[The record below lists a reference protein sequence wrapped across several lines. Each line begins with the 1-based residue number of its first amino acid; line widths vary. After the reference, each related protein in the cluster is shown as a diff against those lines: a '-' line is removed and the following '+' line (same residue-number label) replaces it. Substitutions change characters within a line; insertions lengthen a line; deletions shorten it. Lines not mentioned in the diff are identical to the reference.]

1 MNKNGLDNRS
11 REKKV
16 GLWVG
21 GVSTFLLVSFF
32 LVPFYLPEEVF
43 QSYLVGRMH
52 LTTTQKMAGKY
63 TN

>member
-21 GVSTFLLVSFF
+21 GISTFLLVSFF
-32 LVPFYLPEEVF
+32 LVPFYLPEGSVPKL
-43 QSYLVGRMH
+43 SGRANAFDYH
-52 LTTTQKMAGKY
+52 SEDGW
-63 TN
+63 